1 MMTPCCTLVNFTNDS
16 LDWLLELCLG
26 SSYDKGKSEF
36 PWDIETKYYKASICI
51 KVKQAEDLLTG
62 PDPVASLSSTE
73 AIMFY
78 CDTSK
83 ATLKRIDSAWGRVKE
98 ACPPVCLL
106 VVEHATDQDLKAGEA
121 SRTEILAWCL
131 EHHFELVECDEG
143 EEDDDVGEDEDE
155 GIEEKLGRARV
166 VEALKAHTWSNLEL
180 LESGPAGRRPV
191 PLDEEGGSG
200 SEGEEEEGEVGE
212 QVRNLLAAVGSDDE
226 DEDFGALFSQLAS
239 MRDQSSNLQGEDRK
253 AYAEQV
259 ALAFYKAIGGGSDDE
274 EDPI

>member
-1 MMTPCCTLVNFTNDS
+1 MLTPSCTLVNFTGDS

-26 SSYDKGKSEF
+26 PDYDKSQSEF
-36 PWDIETKYYKASICI
+36 PWDIETKYYKASVCI
-51 KVKQAEDLLTG
+51 NVKQAEDLLTG
-62 PDPVASLSSTE
+62 ADPLETLSSTE

-83 ATLKRIDSAWGRVKE
+83 ATLERIDSAWGKVKE
-98 ACPPVCLL
+98 SCPPVCLL
-106 VVEHATDQDLKAGEA
+106 VVEHASDQDVKPGEA

-143 EEDDDVGEDEDE
+143 EEEEEEDEEEDE

-180 LESGPAGRRPV
+180 LESGPGRRPL
-191 PLDEEGGSG
+191 PLEGDKESD
-200 SEGEEEEGEVGE
+200 SEGEDEQGEVGE

-253 AYAEQV
+253 AYAEKV

-274 EDPI
+274 EGPV